1 MYSRPVSSHRSKI
14 FNCEISLHFH
24 INLYL
29 FSFLFKLYNNN
40 IICAALMN
48 FFEVLLLI
56 KMNVVPKSMRVRVS
70 DLWRRSVVGG
80 LFNITMINGKGHPNT
95 SQQNSDLISL
105 GLMSSRTSMPMN
117 SFVRVSPPV
126 VLFWMPNGQTKPN
139 HILNPNAMFVMYA
152 GVLAMSVSSSFGK
165 YSNFP
170 IEKNREKLENLKT
183 CRKNVCRSY
192 RQ

>member
-117 SFVRVSPPV
+117 SSVRVPPGCS
-126 VLFWMPNGQTKPN
+126 LLDAKRSNQTK
-139 HILNPNAMFVMYA
+139 
-152 GVLAMSVSSSFGK
+152 
-165 YSNFP
+165 
-170 IEKNREKLENLKT
+170 
-183 CRKNVCRSY
+183 SY
-192 RQ
+192 TKP